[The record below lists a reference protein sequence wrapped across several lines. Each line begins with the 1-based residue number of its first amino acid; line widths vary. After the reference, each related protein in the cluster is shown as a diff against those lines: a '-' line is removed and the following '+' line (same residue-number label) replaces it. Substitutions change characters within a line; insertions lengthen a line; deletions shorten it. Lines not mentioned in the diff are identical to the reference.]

1 MKNRQVIKY
10 RADCCVGQCSSTM
23 HRMLLIQD
31 GKYAMCGAV
40 EYAYLK
46 IFYHVLR
53 GLRAAERDDSKG
65 LHEAVED
72 LLFRLVVFRRQ
83 RQHRGTGNDKSKDS
97 MNCWQLFFYA

>member
-1 MKNRQVIKY
+1 
-10 RADCCVGQCSSTM
+10 M

-31 GKYAMCGAV
+31 GKYAICGAV

-83 RQHRGTGNDKSKDS
+83 RQHRGTGDDKSKNS
-97 MNCWQLFFYA
+97 MNCWQLFFHA